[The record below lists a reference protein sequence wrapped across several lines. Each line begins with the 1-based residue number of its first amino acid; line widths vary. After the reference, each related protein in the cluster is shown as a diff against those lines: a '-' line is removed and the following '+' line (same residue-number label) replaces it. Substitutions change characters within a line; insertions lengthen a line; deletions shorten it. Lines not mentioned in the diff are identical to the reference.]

1 MSPSLG
7 NFVWVAVPPT
17 PYHLKKFDNVRPMFQ
32 YHLLM
37 SCVFLMYVTLYSPVS
52 EAVTAQRDSVE
63 IMAIWLELIAE
74 TMLAGKPL
82 LGKWGFPVAPFDA
95 RVGSPILTLPQHGS
109 GVFSLT

>member
-1 MSPSLG
+1 
-7 NFVWVAVPPT
+7 
-17 PYHLKKFDNVRPMFQ
+17 
-32 YHLLM
+32 M
-37 SCVFLMYVTLYSPVS
+37 SCVVLMYVTLYSPVS

-82 LGKWGFPVAPFDA
+82 GKWGFLVPFDA
-95 RVGSPILTLPQHGS
+95 CVGSPTLSLSQHGS

>member
-17 PYHLKKFDNVRPMFQ
+17 PYHLKKFDNVRPMIQ

-37 SCVFLMYVTLYSPVS
+37 SCVFLMYVTGYSPVS

-82 LGKWGFPVAPFDA
+82 GKWGFPVAPFDA